1 MQLAGKGMQKKTNFL
16 QDIEAAAIQE
26 ELYLLRHLLVFQ
38 NKGNLTQYY
47 LKPIS
52 WLMSQEELPLKIT
65 LAQVCRSSLLALRG
79 RRFKHKI

>member
-38 NKGNLTQYY
+38 NKGNLTQY
-47 LKPIS
+47 
-52 WLMSQEELPLKIT
+52 
-65 LAQVCRSSLLALRG
+65 
-79 RRFKHKI
+79 